1 MRRLAVTEGPDQ
13 GRIFV
18 LAALPVTL
26 GRGYEA
32 SIRLADGAISRVH
45 ARVEEAADGSL
56 TLVDLGSTNGTKV
69 DGGRVKHA
77 TLDEGATIAFGHTVL
92 RVEGVQRPGTDA
104 FAPEHSIPIESDDH
118 TMLDAFA
125 PAVDDRDSAHRA
137 LLALYRA
144 DALLDHGGNLHRG
157 LQQLL
162 PLLFDTFDA
171 DRAAVLLLDAG
182 SGELTRAAQ
191 RDRTSPDD
199 DVAVSRTLLARVA
212 DTRQSMLSYDA
223 VADTRLESAESLI
236 SNRVRSLMC
245 APLVREKK
253 VFGVLYADT
262 EQSER
267 RFSPEDL
274 RLFTAIATKTALV
287 VANAQLNQELRG
299 MFFNTL
305 EAMVDAIQMKDP
317 YTRGHSER
325 VRRYSL
331 LLGRELNL
339 PGEVRRKLQI
349 SAVLH
354 DVGKIGMPDRLL
366 FNTDE
371 LTPEE
376 RIEVQEHP
384 STGAKFLEKIPPL
397 HDAIDGVKYHHENYD
412 GTGYPDGL
420 AGDGI
425 PLFGR
430 IVAVADTFDACTTN
444 RPYQKGVSRPE
455 AVKILRKL
463 KGGRLDPRMVDAFEA
478 AILKEG
484 LLKEP
489 VPHEDDGAAG

>member
-1 MRRLAVTEGPDQ
+1 MRRLAVTDGPDI
-13 GRIFV
+13 GRVFV
-18 LAALPVTL
+18 LSALPVTL

-45 ARVEEAADGSL
+45 ARVEETSDGRL

-69 DGGRVKHA
+69 DGERVDRA
-77 TLDEGATIAFGHTVL
+77 ALAEGSAIAFGHTVL
-92 RVEGVQRPGTDA
+92 RVEGVRRTSTDA
-104 FAPEHSIPIESDDH
+104 FAPEHSIAVDSDDH

-125 PAVDDRDSAHRA
+125 PAEGDNDSAHRA

-144 DALLDHGGNLHRG
+144 DSLLDHGDNLQRG
-157 LQQLL
+157 LDHLL

-171 DRAAVLLLDAG
+171 DRAAVLLLDAR
-182 SGELTRAAQ
+182 SGELSRAVQ
-191 RDRTSPDD
+191 RDRRDPEAE
-199 DVAVSRTLLARVA
+199 VLVSRTLLARVA
-212 DTRQSMLSYDA
+212 DTRQAMLSYDA
-223 VADTRLESAESLI
+223 VADQRLDAAASLVAGK
-236 SNRVRSLMC
+236 VRSLMC
-245 APLVREKK
+245 APLVRADK
-253 VFGVLYADT
+253 VFGVLYVDT

-274 RLFTAIATKTALV
+274 RLFSALASKTALV

-299 MFFNTL
+299 LFFHTL

-331 LLGRELNL
+331 LLGRELQL
-339 PGEVRRKLQI
+339 PADVRGKLQI

-384 STGAKFLEKIPPL
+384 STGARFLEKIPPL

-420 AGDGI
+420 AGEDI
-425 PLFGR
+425 PLQGR

-444 RPYQKGVSRPE
+444 RPYQKGVSKPE
-455 AVKILRKL
+455 AIKILRRL
-463 KGGRLDPRMVDAFEA
+463 KGGRLDPAMVDAFEKA
-478 AILKEG
+478 LLQEG
-484 LLKEP
+484 LLREP
-489 VPHEDDGAAG
+489 VPHDA

>member
-1 MRRLAVTEGPDQ
+1 MRRLIVSEGPDQ
-13 GRIFV
+13 GRVFV
-18 LAALPVTL
+18 LSALPVTL

-45 ARVEEAADGSL
+45 ARVEESDGVL
-56 TLVDLGSTNGTKV
+56 ALVDLGSTNGTKV
-69 DGGRVKHA
+69 NGRRVKETELA
-77 TLDEGATIAFGHTVL
+77 EGDVVAFGHTVL
-92 RVEGVQRPGTDA
+92 RIEGVQRPNTDA
-104 FAPEHSIPIESDDH
+104 FAPEHSIPVESNDR
-118 TMLDAFA
+118 TLIDAFA
-125 PAVDDRDSAHRA
+125 PDEADRESAHRA

-144 DALLDHGGNLHRG
+144 DALLNASTGNLTAG
-157 LQQLL
+157 LKQLL
-162 PLLFDTFDA
+162 PLLLDTFHA
-171 DRAAVLLLDAG
+171 DRATVMLLSAG

-191 RDRTSPDD
+191 LNRATPDA
-199 DVAVSRTLLARVA
+199 DVQVSRTLLARVA

-223 VADTRLESAESLI
+223 VADARLDSAASII
-236 SNRVRSLMC
+236 SNQVRSLMC
-245 APLVREKK
+245 APLVREQK
-253 VFGVLYADT
+253 VFGVLYIDT

-267 RFSPEDL
+267 RFSPEEL
-274 RLFTAIATKTALV
+274 RLFTALAARTALV

-299 MFFNTL
+299 LFFNTL

-331 LLGRELNL
+331 LLGRELGL
-339 PGEVRRKLQI
+339 SAEVRGKLQI

-371 LTPEE
+371 LTPDE

-397 HDAIDGVKYHHENYD
+397 HDVIDGVKYHHENYD
-412 GTGYPDGL
+412 GSGYPDGL
-420 AGDGI
+420 GGEDI
-425 PLFGR
+425 PLQGR

-444 RPYQKGVSRPE
+444 RPYQKGVSKPE
-455 AVKILRKL
+455 AIKILRRL
-463 KGGRLDPRMVDAFEA
+463 KGGRLDPGMVDAFEQA
-478 AILKEG
+478 LLKEG
-484 LLKEP
+484 LLKAP
-489 VPHEDDGAAG
+489 VPHGA

>member
-1 MRRLAVTEGPDQ
+1 MRRLIVTEGPDQ
-13 GRIFV
+13 GRVFV
-18 LAALPVTL
+18 LSTLPVTL

-32 SIRLADGAISRVH
+32 RIRLADGAISRVH
-45 ARVEEAADGSL
+45 AHIEAGEDGAL

-69 DGGRVKHA
+69 NGRREQSCALADGDV
-77 TLDEGATIAFGHTVL
+77 IAFGHTVL
-92 RVEGVQRPGTDA
+92 RVEGVRRPGTDA
-104 FAPEHSIPIESDDH
+104 FAPELSIPVESDER
-118 TMLDAFA
+118 TMIDAFA
-125 PAVDDRDSAHRA
+125 PAEGDHDAAHRG

-144 DALLDHGGNLHRG
+144 DALLNASTGDLAAG
-157 LQQLL
+157 LDQLL
-162 PLLFDTFDA
+162 PLLCDTFEA
-171 DRAAVLLLDAG
+171 DRATVLLLNAG

-191 RDRTSPDD
+191 LDRTGAAPGA
-199 DVAVSRTLLARVA
+199 DVQVSRTLLARVA

-223 VADTRLESAESLI
+223 VADARLDEAASLVT
-236 SNRVRSLMC
+236 NRVRSLMC
-245 APLVREKK
+245 APLVRQEK
-253 VFGVLYADT
+253 VFGVLYLDT

-267 RFSPEDL
+267 RFTPEDL
-274 RLFTAIATKTALV
+274 RLFTALAGRTALV

-299 MFFNTL
+299 LFFNTL

-331 LLGRELNL
+331 LLAREMDL
-339 PGEVRRKLQI
+339 PAEVRRKLQI

-384 STGAKFLEKIPPL
+384 STGARFLEKIPPL

-412 GTGYPDGL
+412 GSGYPDGL
-420 AGDGI
+420 AGEDI
-425 PLFGR
+425 PLQGR

-455 AVKILRKL
+455 AIKILRRL
-463 KGGRLDPRMVDAFEA
+463 KGGRLDPAMVDLFEQA
-478 AILKEG
+478 LLKEG

-489 VPHEDDGAAG
+489 VPQEG